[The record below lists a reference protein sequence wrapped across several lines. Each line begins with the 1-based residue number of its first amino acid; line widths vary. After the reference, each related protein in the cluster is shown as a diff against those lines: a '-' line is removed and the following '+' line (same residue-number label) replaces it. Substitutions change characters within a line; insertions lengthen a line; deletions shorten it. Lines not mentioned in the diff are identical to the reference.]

1 MLVYVISLLFITY
14 YISSRHVRINI
25 ISTVN
30 LCSAIVVARYIKRI
44 RDVTRDLRRRRRRT
58 NDGRMC
64 ARSTR
69 DSRLSR
75 MIDTRSSEP
84 RVCPPRN
91 RNRSSS
97 PSPSTWVYDLLIIIC
112 APLYCNSIPH
122 IRVFISLMLLMDI
135 CVV

>member
-30 LCSAIVVARYIKRI
+30 LCAAIVVARYIKRI
-44 RDVTRDLRRRRRRT
+44 RDVTRDLRRRRRT
-58 NDGRMC
+58 NDGRVR

-69 DSRLSR
+69 NSRLSR

-84 RVCPPRN
+84 RVCPPRD

-97 PSPSTWVYDLLIIIC
+97 PTLCTLVYDLIIIIC

-122 IRVFISLMLLMDI
+122 IRVFISLMLL
-135 CVV
+135 